1 MKNSRMKKIFVTWT
15 LIMAF
20 ALNGFS
26 IFSVKQLSF
35 AAIQKKGKYQR
46 SKLTSDESES
56 VADQRRLVLSTGED
70 KTVDLDFD
78 PNPTQNG
85 IAYGN
90 PVVVQTTLVRLGEK
104 RQLVFKPLKAG
115 ESTVTVRDN
124 EGTIRVIFHVRVLGS
139 NLLRLASEMRTLLRD
154 IEGIEIRIVGAKI
167 VVEGD
172 VLTPA
177 DYGKLFTVITDKV
190 YSDSVINM
198 TGLSPMTMQVI
209 AKKIQDD
216 VQSFAP
222 KVTTRVVNGMIFLE
236 GSVNKEDDAKR
247 ALMQA
252 SLYLPDLRPGS
263 PLEKDSTVQRLAG
276 RSLIQNFIVVNPQP
290 PKKQDKLVR
299 VSVHFVELAK
309 DYNKNY
315 GFAWQPGFSGQPQ
328 ITIGQTQGGA
338 TGATGPSFAGII
350 TNLFPSLD
358 SAQAA
363 GYARIL
369 KAGTVI
375 VRSGQNAK
383 IEETTDY
390 PFLQTNGAAQAPT
403 SSSKSVGLVVAV
415 TPQVLGDSEDIQLDL
430 ELTQSSLVGKAPV
443 GGAPTT
449 SNQKVQTKIYIKS
462 SESAAVA
469 GISLSD
475 VGTDFNK
482 DSPSQSSTIFNLY
495 RSKAYRKKKSQ
506 FVVFVTPQIVENA
519 SEGTEDLKK
528 NFRIKV
534 R

>member
-1 MKNSRMKKIFVTWT
+1 MKSDSRKFLIFIGVCSLAVLLNCVSGTLSEKATLAFGGLKK
-15 LIMAF
+15 
-20 ALNGFS
+20 
-26 IFSVKQLSF
+26 KY
-35 AAIQKKGKYQR
+35 KKSR
-46 SKLTSDESES
+46 LTSDESEA
-56 VADQRRLVLSTGED
+56 VADHRYLVMSSGED

-78 PNPTQNG
+78 PNPSQNG

-90 PVVVQTTLVRLGEK
+90 PIVVQTTLVRLGDR
-104 RQLVFKPLKAG
+104 RQLVFKPLKPG

-124 EGTIRVIFHVRVLGS
+124 EGNIQVIFMVRVLAS
-139 NLLRLASEMRTLLRD
+139 NLLRVASEIRNLLRD
-154 IEGIEIRIVGAKI
+154 IEGLDIRVVGPK
-167 VVEGD
+167 VVIEGD
-172 VLTPA
+172 VLIPA
-177 DYGKLFTVITDKV
+177 DYGKLLTVISDKA
-190 YSDSVINM
+190 YSDTVINM

-209 AKKIQDD
+209 ANKIQDD
-216 VQSFAP
+216 IQSFAP

-236 GSVNKEDDAKR
+236 GSVNKEEDARR
-247 ALMQA
+247 AVTQA

-263 PLEKDSTVQRLAG
+263 PLEKDTTVQRLPG
-276 RSLIQNFIVVNPQP
+276 RSLIQNFVVVNPKP
-290 PKKQDKLVR
+290 PQKQDKLCR
-299 VSVHFVELAK
+299 VTVHFVELAK

-315 GFAWQPGFSGQPQ
+315 GFSWQPGFSGQPQ
-328 ITIGQTQGGA
+328 ITVGQTQAGGA
-338 TGATGPSFAGII
+338 GATGPSFAGVV

-390 PFLQTNGAAQAPT
+390 PFLQNNGAGQAPT
-403 SSSKSVGLVVAV
+403 SASKPVGLIVAV
-415 TPQVLGDSEDIQLDL
+415 TPQVIGDSEDIQLDL

-462 SESAAVA
+462 NESAAVA
-469 GISLSD
+469 GITLSD

-482 DSPSQSSTIFNLY
+482 DSPSQTSTIFNLY
-495 RSKAYRKKKSQ
+495 HSKAYRKKKSQ

-519 SEGTEDLKK
+519 SDGSEDLKK

-534 R
+534 K